1 MEGVSSAHADELG
14 DDPHGNTVGRVL
26 GHGRVHGPVDVDRD
40 LDLGILGD
48 GLDGAVSAGEDVD
61 HELRGTP
68 FLDIL
73 RQLPDVLSVGA
84 DVDGVDHVVALLPQ
98 PVKGLGDGLG
108 TVLDGAERL
117 VHQGLVVL
125 AVGEPSASGL
135 VDVLGGVLG
144 RKSDL
149 GLHDGADQGFLGAV
163 QDLPQSGVAELGSL
177 VLPEDA
183 LGELH
188 VLQPNA
194 LEGAE
199 AVEVA
204 GDDREDL
211 GDRAHLDAEIC
222 FRESYG
228 HHVAVDGDDLGG
240 IVPEHLVVEGRD
252 ARPGTGRLLRGD
264 GLRRFLHGEVRGH
277 TVFAHDVGIPVD
289 LLAQCHIGITAHL
302 ITPD

>member
-14 DDPHGNTVGRVL
+14 DDPHGDTVGRVL

-40 LDLGILGD
+40 LDLGIIGD

-68 FLDIL
+68 FLGIL

-125 AVGEPSASGL
+125 AVGEPSASRL

-144 RKSDL
+144 RESDL

-188 VLQPNA
+188 VLQPDA

-228 HHVAVDGDDLGG
+228 HHVAVDGGDLGG

-289 LLAQCHIGITAHL
+289 LLAQCHIGIAAHL